1 MNERQHI
8 LKLFELLSL
17 LIAATCLLA
26 PATRLH
32 AAPGDILF
40 SDNFNDGNLSPWSTS
55 NFLRSGV
62 TNRFGF
68 AASGYGA
75 YTRFDPVS
83 VTSPAFNALV
93 PGARLD
99 IWVRRGSDA
108 FSEDTDVTDDLL
120 LEYLRDDNSWV
131 VLETYEGSGTNGQIY
146 NDSFILPPDALHAGL
161 SLRLRQTGGSG
172 IGYDYWH
179 FDNVVVTE
187 LAPSSPLDVG
197 SCDNFERGLATNWNV
212 NTGSGYAGVS
222 NATFSSPTNSMYL
235 NGGSV
240 TVTSNTIDTSSTS
253 FGELTLWV
261 RRGSDSFSEYPDS
274 GENLTLEY
282 LDDSLT
288 WVSLETFTGGGAAGQ
303 IFSRSYDLP
312 AAGRHNNF
320 QLRFQQ
326 TSGSGASY
334 DFWHVDDV
342 CFDLST
348 DPMLFVE
355 KTAQIIDDPFNGSSN
370 PKAIPGATM
379 QYNILVRNEGI
390 GTTDNNSLVVREVL
404 PANTSLF
411 ISTASGDPISFSDGS
426 IASGLTFNYAS
437 NVRYTNQAG
446 GGAPYNYVP
455 VPDANGYDSNVTG
468 FAVNPGGIMSAAAG
482 SDHPSFTITLR
493 IRID

>member
-1 MNERQHI
+1 MYVQR
-8 LKLFELLSL
+8 LFLRLFKLLSPP
-17 LIAATCLLA
+17 IVVACLLA
-26 PATRLH
+26 PASILR

-40 SDNFNDGNLSPWSTS
+40 NDNFNDGNLSPWSTS

-62 TNRFGF
+62 SNQFGF

-83 VTSPAFNALV
+83 ITSPTFNALV

-108 FSEDTDVTDDLL
+108 FSEDTDVNDDLV
-120 LEYLRDDNSWV
+120 LEYRRNNNSWG
-131 VLETYEGSGTNGQIY
+131 VLQTYEGSGTNGQVY
-146 NDSFILPPDALHAGL
+146 NDSFILPPDALHSTLAV
-161 SLRLRQTGGSG
+161 RLRQTGGSG

-187 LAPSSPLDVG
+187 LAPSGPLAVG

-212 NTGSGYAGVS
+212 NTGSGDAGVS
-222 NATFSSPTNSMYL
+222 NATFSSPSNSMFL

-240 TVTSNTIDTSSTS
+240 TVTSNTIDTSDSS

-274 GENLTLEY
+274 GENLLIEY
-282 LDDSLT
+282 FDDSMT
-288 WVSLETFTGGGAAGQ
+288 WVPLETFTGGGAAGQ

-312 AAGRHNNF
+312 TAGRHNSF
-320 QLRFQQ
+320 RLRFRQ
-326 TSGSGASY
+326 TQGSGTSY

-342 CFDLST
+342 CLDLST
-348 DPMLFVE
+348 DPVLFVE
-355 KTAQIIDDPFNGSSN
+355 KTAQVIDDPFNGSNN

-379 QYNILVRNEGI
+379 QYSILVRNEGV
-390 GTTDNNSLVVREVL
+390 GTTDNNSLIVRDVL

-411 ISTASGDPISFSDGS
+411 VSTASGDPIAFSDGP
-426 IASGLTFNYAS
+426 IASGLTFNYAA
-437 NVRYTNQAG
+437 NVQYTNQAG

-468 FAVNPGGIMSAAAG
+468 FAVNPGGAMSAAAG